1 MKSSPLFAL
10 TLVATLAYAA
20 QQGQPAQPNFSGD
33 WKMSA
38 AKSNFGQLP
47 PPTSFVRKIVQTGAS
62 ISIVEEQ
69 SAGGASSTTTRKLTT
84 DGKATPL
91 ELNGMAAACSAV
103 WQGADLIAT
112 TAMEGAGLRFT
123 DTMSLSADRKTLT
136 SKVHIA
142 TPQGEVDV
150 TVVFDRV
157 T

>member
-1 MKSSPLFAL
+1 
-10 TLVATLAYAA
+10 
-20 QQGQPAQPNFSGD
+20 
-33 WKMSA
+33 MSA
-38 AKSNFGQLP
+38 AKSNFGELP
-47 PPTSFVRKIVQTGAS
+47 PPTSFVRKIVQAGPS

-69 SAGGASSTTTRKLTT
+69 SAGGANSTTTRKLTT

-91 ELNGMAAACSAV
+91 DLNGMAAACSAA
-103 WQGADLIAT
+103 WAGTDLVAT
-112 TAMEGAGLRFT
+112 TAMESAGLRFT

-157 T
+157 G

>member
-1 MKSSPLFAL
+1 MKLFAL
-10 TLVATLAYAA
+10 FALAVVSTLANAA
-20 QQGQPAQPNFSGD
+20 PPGQPAPPNFSGQ

-38 AKSNFGQLP
+38 AKSDFGQLP
-47 PPTSFVRKIVQTGAS
+47 PPTSFVRKIVQAGSS

-69 SAGGASSTTTRKLTT
+69 SAGGANSTTTRKLTT
-84 DGKATPL
+84 DGKAAPL
-91 ELNGMAAACSAV
+91 ELNGMAAACSAA
-103 WQGADLIAT
+103 WAGTDLVAT
-112 TAMEGAGLRFT
+112 TAMDSAGLRFT
-123 DTMSLSADRKTLT
+123 DKMSLSADRKTLT

>member
-1 MKSSPLFAL
+1 MKTFAL
-10 TLVATLAYAA
+10 FGLTLFSTLAFAA
-20 QQGQPAQPNFSGD
+20 QQAQPAQPNFSGE
-33 WKMSA
+33 WKMNA
-38 AKSNFGQLP
+38 AKSDFGQLP
-47 PPTSFVRKIVQTGAS
+47 PPTSFVRKIVQAGPS

-69 SAGGASSTTTRKLTT
+69 SAAGANSTTTRKLTT
-84 DGKATPL
+84 DGKAAPL
-91 ELNGMAAACSAV
+91 ELNGMAAACSAA
-103 WQGADLIAT
+103 WQGTDLIAT

-150 TVVFDRV
+150 TVVFDRA